1 MYIIAEATDEFTK
14 DLYARQDNIFHNMEL
29 LLYNN
34 INDFAILLREG
45 VKSKDN
51 YTVAVVP
58 GGVNT
63 VDY

>member
-1 MYIIAEATDEFTK
+1 
-14 DLYARQDNIFHNMEL
+14 MEL

-34 INDFAILLREG
+34 ITDFAILLREG

-51 YTVAVVP
+51 YTFAVVP

-63 VDY
+63 VDYEYEREIKEFMKQYKNN

>member
-1 MYIIAEATDEFTK
+1 
-14 DLYARQDNIFHNMEL
+14 MEL

-34 INDFAILLREG
+34 VTDFAMVLRKG
-45 VKSKDN
+45 VASKDN

-63 VDY
+63 VDYEY

>member
-1 MYIIAEATDEFTK
+1 MD
-14 DLYARQDNIFHNMEL
+14 L
-29 LLYNN
+29 LLYANVT
-34 INDFAILLREG
+34 DFAILLREG

-63 VDY
+63 IDYDYEKEIK